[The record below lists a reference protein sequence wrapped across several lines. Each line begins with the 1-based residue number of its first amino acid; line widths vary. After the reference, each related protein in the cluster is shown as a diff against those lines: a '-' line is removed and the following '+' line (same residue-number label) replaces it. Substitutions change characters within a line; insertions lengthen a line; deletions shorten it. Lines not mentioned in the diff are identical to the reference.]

1 LGKPAV
7 LGLARMPDSK
17 TKPNNRKEETTS
29 ETKKKQEP
37 KEKKNPKE
45 EEDERNNMEKFKCMM
60 SFEDREISSERT
72 IYGQNMLRIQTCI
85 SIKLQRNLTTIIQR
99 WHHNEC
105 SHDIMEDSSQQQYAV
120 ITLQELLKK
129 CQTITFITN
138 SSDKLLR
145 QPTEDTDLCNN
156 AFAKLLSNS

>member
-1 LGKPAV
+1 
-7 LGLARMPDSK
+7 
-17 TKPNNRKEETTS
+17 
-29 ETKKKQEP
+29 
-37 KEKKNPKE
+37 
-45 EEDERNNMEKFKCMM
+45 
-60 SFEDREISSERT
+60 
-72 IYGQNMLRIQTCI
+72 MLRIQTCI
-85 SIKLQRNLTTIIQR
+85 YIKLQRNLTTIIQR

-105 SHDIMEDSSQQQYAV
+105 SHGIMKETSQQQYAV